1 MRRRKLLNLTIWILA
16 ITIWLSV
23 LVANLW
29 RPAEVLPLE
38 WAAQPGDHVISYYLN
53 TEDFDYVYDVE
64 QRKFTIKNSDG
75 AVELDL
81 SNFKQQKVDL
91 VFKDWQ
97 SLQVSSGSSS
107 YSYLPPASC
116 KYLRIDIQADW
127 ELDTAPSINYALLD
141 STSSKYFR
149 ILQNIF
155 CVEEKPNVDELT
167 KL

>member
-1 MRRRKLLNLTIWILA
+1 MRKRRFIN
-16 ITIWLSV
+16 ITIWV
-23 LVANLW
+23 LGVALWLGIFAANLW
-29 RPAEVLPLE
+29 RPASVLPSE
-38 WAAQPGDHVISYYLN
+38 WAAGPGEDLVNYYFD
-53 TEDFDYVYDVE
+53 TARFDYKYDVE
-64 QRKFTIKNSDG
+64 QRKFTISNSDG
-75 AVELDL
+75 EVELDL
-81 SNFKQQKVDL
+81 SVFKQQRVDL

-97 SLQVSSGSSS
+97 SLQISSGSPS
-107 YSYLPPASC
+107 YSYLPPTSC

-155 CVEEKPNVDELT
+155 CVEEKPNVDGLI